1 MLRVGVVAGEASGD
15 QLGASLIRTLKQ
27 QYPDIYFEGIA
38 GPLMMKEGAHSLF
51 PMDKLSVRGYWEV
64 LRSLRELLSIRKKI
78 ITHFIHQP
86 PDLFIGIDAPDFN
99 LGVEEQLRARGI
111 KTIQMVAPT
120 VWAWREGRLPLIQR
134 AVDRLLVIFP
144 FEKQY
149 FATHQVTSTYIGHPL
164 VNQLPY
170 PVNRQAVKK
179 SLGIDETDQ
188 VVALLPGSRSSE
200 IEYHARLF
208 VDVAKEVSKHHTKVT
223 FLIPF
228 INTKLKELFY
238 QLVGESLND
247 VHIILLEENAHR
259 ALSAADVA
267 LVASGTA
274 TLEAALFDCPQV
286 VTYKLSA
293 FTAWMVRRKKKK
305 GFVALPNLILN
316 QPIIDEWLQEK
327 ATVDNIAGSLTEL
340 LSNQAK
346 RENMLSA
353 YQSMRHE
360 LSIDTEQA
368 IIEGVRL
375 VLENHGT

>member
-1 MLRVGVVAGEASGD
+1 MLKVGVVAGEASGD
-15 QLGASLIRTLKQ
+15 QLGASLIRTLKKV
-27 QYPDIYFEGIA
+27 YPDIHFEGIA
-38 GPLMMKEGAHSLF
+38 GPLMMAEGADTLF
-51 PMDKLSVRGYWEV
+51 PMEKLSVRGYWEV
-64 LRSLRELLSIRKKI
+64 FKSIRELLAIRKKLI
-78 ITHFIHQP
+78 AHFIAHP

-99 LGVEEQLRARGI
+99 LGVEEKLHEHGI

-170 PVNRQAVKK
+170 PVNHQEVRE
-179 SLGIDETDQ
+179 SLGINDRDQ

-200 IEYHARLF
+200 VEYHARLF
-208 VDVAKEVSKHHTKVT
+208 MDVARKVSKHHTKVT

-228 INTKLKELFY
+228 INIKLKELFC
-238 QLVGESLND
+238 QLVGDSLND
-247 VHIILLEENAHR
+247 VHIMMFEENAHR
-259 ALSAADVA
+259 VLSAADVA

-327 ATVDNIAGSLTEL
+327 ATVDNITGSLNEL
-340 LSNQAK
+340 LSNQTK
-346 RENMLSA
+346 RDNMLSA

-375 VLENHGT
+375 VLENHGA

>member
-15 QLGASLIRTLKQ
+15 QLGASLIRILKQ
-27 QYPDIYFEGIA
+27 HYPDIYFEGIA

-78 ITHFIHQP
+78 IAHFIHQP

-99 LGVEEQLRARGI
+99 LGVEEQLHARGI

-134 AVDRLLVIFP
+134 AVDRLLVVFP

-149 FATHQVTSTYIGHPL
+149 FATHRVTSTYIGHPL
-164 VNQLPY
+164 VNQLPH
-170 PVNRQAVKK
+170 PVNRKAVRE
-179 SLGIDETDQ
+179 SLFINDKDH

-208 VDVAKEVSKHHTKVT
+208 MNVAKEVSKHNKPVT

-228 INTKLKELFY
+228 INTKLKELFC
-238 QLVGESLND
+238 QLAGDSLND
-247 VHIILLEENAHR
+247 VHIMMLEENAHR
-259 ALSAADVA
+259 VLSAADVA

-327 ATVDNIAGSLTEL
+327 ATVENITASLDEL
-340 LSNQAK
+340 LSNQVK
-346 RENMLSA
+346 RDIMLSA
-353 YQSMRHE
+353 YQNMRQE

-368 IIEGVRL
+368 IIDGVRL
-375 VLENHGT
+375 VLENHAI